1 MASTLGSPEPLATGS
16 HGAYKWLTT
25 RHELDDILR
34 LCPAVVLGKYLA
46 ITSIDSGH
54 LSPSTE
60 EKLAGWESRLGI
72 AYSPLV
78 QSVETLPRDG
88 WDEWYVFRQS
98 VDLGV
103 SRLGSNIFDP
113 PLQPGGVGVFVNYCL
128 PLHRPEMK
136 GLIDPFWQQL
146 DWIQPESYIAD
157 NDYLTFVSRDE
168 NLFAAVCETL
178 SRKGTHPLRC
188 ARRLRRKSASFARQ
202 DSRGRLSP
210 HERPRPAC
218 IPRLFSDTL
227 GSSPCLI

>member
-88 WDEWYVFRQS
+88 WDEWYVTSASPATARASS
-98 VDLGV
+98 VLPV
-103 SRLGSNIFDP
+103 
-113 PLQPGGVGVFVNYCL
+113 PGG
-128 PLHRPEMK
+128 P
-136 GLIDPFWQQL
+136 
-146 DWIQPESYIAD
+146 
-157 NDYLTFVSRDE
+157 
-168 NLFAAVCETL
+168 L
-178 SRKGTHPLRC
+178 SRTPRGILPPS
-188 ARRLRRKSASFARQ
+188 RR
-202 DSRGRLSP
+202 
-210 HERPRPAC
+210 
-218 IPRLFSDTL
+218 
-227 GSSPCLI
+227 

>member
-128 PLHRPEMK
+128 ALHRPEMK

-178 SRKGTHPLRC
+178 SRIG
-188 ARRLRRKSASFARQ
+188 A
-202 DSRGRLSP
+202 
-210 HERPRPAC
+210 
-218 IPRLFSDTL
+218 
-227 GSSPCLI
+227 

>member
-88 WDEWYVFRQS
+88 WPADRVLLRGGHDAHPQS
-98 VDLGV
+98 RTRRVVWCLWD
-103 SRLGSNIFDP
+103 
-113 PLQPGGVGVFVNYCL
+113 VG
-128 PLHRPEMK
+128 
-136 GLIDPFWQQL
+136 
-146 DWIQPESYIAD
+146 
-157 NDYLTFVSRDE
+157 
-168 NLFAAVCETL
+168 L
-178 SRKGTHPLRC
+178 S
-188 ARRLRRKSASFARQ
+188 
-202 DSRGRLSP
+202 
-210 HERPRPAC
+210 
-218 IPRLFSDTL
+218 
-227 GSSPCLI
+227 SS